1 MLARRVCFLHALPS
15 RGLRAR
21 GAVGAALLVVVAATP
36 AGAAAW
42 LSGLDLKRHCDA
54 FAVDA
59 DSGEAAACIAFVQ
72 GFIATGGAHDGT
84 RDATL
89 HTEARDSFIDRAT
102 RTRSGARLR
111 ALLADRNRYCIGDD
125 MDVEEVVMRVS
136 AYVAALDEESKALSE
151 RAEQIVRALVES
163 FPCSGG

>member
-1 MLARRVCFLHALPS
+1 MHALPS
-15 RGLRAR
+15 HEVRAR
-21 GAVGAALLVVVAATP
+21 GRVGAALLVVAVAATP

-59 DSGEAAACIAFVQ
+59 DSRDAAACIAFVQ

-84 RDATL
+84 RVATL
-89 HTEARDSFIDRAT
+89 HTEARGSFIDRAT

-136 AYVAALDEESKALSE
+136 AYVAALDEESRALSE
-151 RAEQIVRALVES
+151 RAEQVVQRALVES